1 MKRKRKED
9 LQVNVWDFSIQN
21 DVMMSEFLFA
31 FIKFSRQDYWICLE
45 RLAYFYSEKDLK
57 TNIFPNKNI

>member
-9 LQVNVWDFSIQN
+9 LQVNVWDFSRQN
-21 DVMMSEFLFA
+21 DVMMSEFWFA
-31 FIKFSRQDYWICLE
+31 FIKFSRQDYWI
-45 RLAYFYSEKDLK
+45 RLAYFYSEKNLI